1 MNDVADG
8 EVGEIVYRGPNL
20 MLGYWQNPEGTADSF
35 RGGWFHSGDL
45 VRRDSEGFIYV
56 VDRAKDMIIS
66 GGENIYCAE
75 VENALAAHP
84 RILEAAVIGRADP
97 KWGEVPVAVVVTN
110 DGADMTLE
118 ELEPHLNDHLAR
130 YKHPKDLVLVPELP
144 RNASG
149 KIVKPSLRSSYG
161 SKDAGLAGHAV

>member
-1 MNDVADG
+1 
-8 EVGEIVYRGPNL
+8 

-45 VRRDSEGFIYV
+45 VRRDDEGFIYV

-118 ELEPHLNDHLAR
+118 ELGRISTIISPATSTRRTWFSCRNCRAMPAAR
-130 YKHPKDLVLVPELP
+130 
-144 RNASG
+144 S
-149 KIVKPSLRSSYG
+149 
-161 SKDAGLAGHAV
+161 